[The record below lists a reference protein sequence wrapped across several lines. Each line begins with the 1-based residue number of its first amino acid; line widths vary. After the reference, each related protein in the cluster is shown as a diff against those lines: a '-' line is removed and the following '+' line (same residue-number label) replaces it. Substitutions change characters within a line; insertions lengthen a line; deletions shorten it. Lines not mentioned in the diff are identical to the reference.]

1 MKRVWKLATTVENEK
16 CQIGDGD
23 DEEEKEDGV
32 DDGEDDEEEDDEEYK
47 EEEDVWKGWRLTG
60 WWPV

>member
-23 DEEEKEDGV
+23 DDEEKEDGG
-32 DDGEDDEEEDDEEYK
+32 DD
-47 EEEDVWKGWRLTG
+47 V
-60 WWPV
+60 